1 MIIRA
6 KKDIAYDFEDYGIDF
21 VKGKSYTV
29 KTTDELNGEYYLD
42 TENGSEVLITDA
54 DIQRDFDIIK

>member
-21 VKGKSYTV
+21 IKGKSYTV
-29 KTTDELNGEYYLD
+29 KVIDKTSGEYYLD

-54 DIQRDFDIIK
+54 DIQSDFDIIK